1 MSFLQPFLLIAL
13 PLALLP
19 IIIHLIHLH
28 RRRAVRW
35 AAMMFLRAAQRM
47 NQGLSKLRQYL
58 ILALRVLAILA
69 LILMAGRPLAGG
81 LLGLTGGAPDTVL
94 LLIDRSASMEQQ
106 NLATGQS
113 KRATGLANLAEAI
126 ENAYGARS
134 RLAVIDS
141 ASLAVQSIENAEAL
155 GRLPSLGGTA
165 TSADIPA
172 LLQVALDH
180 ITTQKTGR
188 TDVWLMSDLRQ
199 NDWDA
204 TGGRWEA
211 LRAGFNTMQGVRF
224 HLLSYP
230 EPAQNNLALRV
241 ERVVRRSGSGGT
253 AELLLDLRLTR
264 PEGAPDAPLEVPLR
278 VTLNGVSSNLNVTLK
293 EKELLLQGQGI
304 PLDQTATTGWGQ
316 IELPADTNLADN
328 LAAFVYGETPVLRSV
343 VVTSDEAVA
352 RPIKAALSARLDSA
366 RSYVCEVL
374 PPERAA
380 EIDWENTALIVWQA
394 PIPRSTDIIH
404 GQLTSQAAAGRA
416 MLFLPPDSP
425 DEVGFAGLNWQNWVS
440 TPAESVM
447 HPEWW
452 RNDSDLLANTQAG
465 SALPVGDLD
474 LLRYAPIAGPGISLA
489 RLADNVSLMQR
500 SAQENAS
507 HVWFLGTLPGPA
519 ASSLARDGVVQFA
532 LLHRALE
539 AGAAGLGNA
548 RAREAGATA
557 LGADPSAWIAENSD
571 TEPGLSAVERAL
583 RTGVFRRGEPGA
595 TVQWTALN
603 RPSSEDQTATLSR
616 AAVEELFT
624 GLDAR
629 YIEDSIDDSRSLAS
643 EIWRT
648 FLLLMAAALLLE
660 ALLCL
665 PSRKSSTE
673 LASGF
678 KPSEIANRA

>member
-19 IIIHLIHLH
+19 VIIHLIHLH

-58 ILALRVLAILA
+58 ILALRVLAIAA
-69 LILMAGRPLAGG
+69 LIFMAGRPLAGG

-113 KRATGLANLAEAI
+113 KRATGLANLANAI
-126 ENAYGARS
+126 DKAYGARS
-134 RLAVIDS
+134 RLVVIDS
-141 ASLAVQSIENAEAL
+141 ATLTSQSIENAEAL
-155 GRLPSLGGTA
+155 STLPTLGGTA

-172 LLQVALDH
+172 LLQSALDH
-180 ITTQKTGR
+180 ITTHQTGR
-188 TDVWLMSDLRQ
+188 TDVWLLSDLRQ

-204 TGGRWEA
+204 TGGRWDG
-211 LRAGFNTMQGVRF
+211 LRAGFNTLQGVRF

-241 ERVVRRSGSGGT
+241 DRVMRRMGSGGT

-264 PEGAPDAPLEVPLR
+264 AEGAPDSPLEVPLR
-278 VTLNGVSSNLNVTLK
+278 VTLNGVSSTLNVTLK

-328 LAAFVYGETPVLRSV
+328 RAAFVYGETPPLRSV
-343 VVTSDEAVA
+343 VIASDESVS
-352 RPIKAALSARLDSA
+352 RPLKAALSARLDPA
-366 RSYVCEVL
+366 RSYTCEVL
-374 PPERAA
+374 PLERAA

-394 PIPRSTDIIH
+394 PIPKATDLIH
-404 GQLTSQAAAGRA
+404 SQLTSHAAAGRA
-416 MLFLPPDSP
+416 LLFLPPDSP
-425 DEVGFAGLNWQNWVS
+425 DDVAFAGLHWQSWVS
-440 TPAESVM
+440 AAAETVA

-474 LLRYAPIAGPGISLA
+474 LLRYAPIAGSGVSLA
-489 RLADNVSLMQR
+489 RLADNVPLMMR
-500 SAQENAS
+500 SGAENAP

-539 AGAAGLGNA
+539 AGVAGLGNA
-548 RAREAGATA
+548 RAREAGPAA
-557 LGADPSAWIAENSD
+557 LAPDPSAWIAESPD
-571 TEPGLSAVERAL
+571 IEPGLTAAERAL
-583 RTGVFRRGEPGA
+583 RTGVFRLGDSGP
-595 TVQWTALN
+595 TTQWTALN
-603 RPSSEDQTATLSR
+603 RPAAEDQTSTLSR
-616 AAVEELFT
+616 AAVEELFA

-629 YIEDSIDDSRSLAS
+629 YIEDTVDDSRSLAS

-665 PSRKSSTE
+665 PARRRSSAI
-673 LASGF
+673 ASTGSLQ
-678 KPSEIANRA
+678 PTATV